1 MPSWSRPDWLLRT
14 PTPQIATPLSQQAQ
28 RATNTPLPQR
38 MRQGRDGERSP
49 ESVRQCSA
57 SAAGFAAGFAAPSAA
72 GFAAFSAA
80 GFAAWGFLSF
90 LVL

>member
-1 MPSWSRPDWLLRT
+1 MPPWYRPDWLFRT

-57 SAAGFAAGFAAPSAA
+57 SAAGFAAPSAA